1 MGTLARSFT
10 YMFNMGGST
19 RYLMKRILERNNMIT
34 AASALTSL
42 STPSLSPIGDDA
54 PETNKTNDTTKQRP
68 DKFPQRLMK
77 ILSDESNSTIISWLP
92 HGKSFIIRKKDRF
105 INEVL
110 PLHFKQLKYTS
121 FTRKLHRWGFI
132 LVRNGQE
139 KGSYYHKSFQRGR
152 MDLCHEMSCKVLR
165 TPENDSDIQPTPAV
179 PLDII
184 EKIQQNNRTIKKLA
198 AIVSFQKKALL
209 QSQQQNLRPVIS
221 LKSKY
226 NPSIIRHQTTP
237 ISLTMDPNSDVS
249 SSIISEAIA
258 ALNRCDSCSPKG
270 KTNSQVFVNVSKK
283 YQIMNQSSINRKN
296 RLPSAA

>member
-1 MGTLARSFT
+1 
-10 YMFNMGGST
+10 MFNMGGST
-19 RYLMKRILERNNMIT
+19 RYLMKRILERNNMVT
-34 AASALTSL
+34 VASALTSL
-42 STPSLSPIGDDA
+42 STPSSSPIS
-54 PETNKTNDTTKQRP
+54 

-165 TPENDSDIQPTPAV
+165 TPENDSDIQPTPSV

-184 EKIQQNNRTIKKLA
+184 EKI
-198 AIVSFQKKALL
+198 QKKALL
-209 QSQQQNLRPVIS
+209 QSQQQNLRPAIS

-226 NPSIIRHQTTP
+226 NPSMIRHQTTP
-237 ISLTMDPNSDVS
+237 ISLAMDPNSDVS

-258 ALNRCDSCSPKG
+258 VLNRCDSCSSMLPKG
-270 KTNSQVFVNVSKK
+270 KTNSQVLANVSNK
-283 YQIMNQSSINRKN
+283 YQIMNQSRINRKN
-296 RLPSAA
+296 R